1 MVADWNRRHRAAGT
15 LASRAWVEV
24 VIRFWRGAWRSRWS
38 PAMSCC
44 VGAGGEAMS
53 EEKPVV
59 PPVPPHL
66 FLPPLVVVSP
76 RRQMDVPDPPGA
88 VGADFDGCVS

>member
-1 MVADWNRRHRAAGT
+1 MAD
-15 LASRAWVEV
+15 
-24 VIRFWRGAWRSRWS
+24 
-38 PAMSCC
+38 P
-44 VGAGGEAMS
+44 
-53 EEKPVV
+53 EKVPVV

-76 RRQMDVPDPPGA
+76 RRQMDIPDPPGA

>member
-1 MVADWNRRHRAAGT
+1 
-15 LASRAWVEV
+15 L
-24 VIRFWRGAWRSRWS
+24 
-38 PAMSCC
+38 
-44 VGAGGEAMS
+44 S

-59 PPVPPHL
+59 LPVPAHL